1 MHAKRLAILG
11 GIFILS
17 CVLFMTL
24 HARGNWDFVLMFRGK
39 KLAALLVVAAAIST
53 STLLFQTISGNRI
66 LTPSIMGF
74 DTLYVLLQSV
84 LVLTLGGFGYAQL
97 DPSAKFFAELTLML
111 FAALA
116 LFGTLLGKS
125 KQDIN
130 RLILTGVILGV
141 LFRSLTSFVQRLID
155 PNEFAII
162 QVSSFARFNWV
173 ELDLLT
179 ISSVIIV
186 ALSATLWRF
195 RGTFDVM
202 ELGRDNAINLGVSY
216 DKMVILILVSVAA
229 LVSVST
235 ALVGPVVFFGL
246 LVTSVTRE
254 LIPTHRHAI
263 LIPAAAIVGGIIL
276 VLGQTILERVLGL
289 ETTIGVVVDFL
300 GGLVFLMLILKGQK
314 S

>member
-1 MHAKRLAILG
+1 MLARRLIILAVVFAI
-11 GIFILS
+11 S
-17 CVLFMTL
+17 CALFMTL
-24 HARGNWDFVLMFRGK
+24 QARGNWDFVLMFRGK
-39 KLAALLVVAAAIST
+39 KLAALFVVGTAIST
-53 STLLFQTISGNRI
+53 ATLLFQTISGNRI

-74 DTLYVLLQSV
+74 DALYVLLQSV

-97 DPSAKFFAELTLML
+97 DPSAKFFAELALML
-111 FAALA
+111 VAALA
-116 LFGTLLGKS
+116 LFGTLLGRS
-125 KQDIN
+125 KQDIH

-141 LFRSLTSFVQRLID
+141 LFRSLTAFVQRLID

-162 QVSSFARFNWV
+162 QVASFARFNWV
-173 ELDLLT
+173 EIDLLT
-179 ISSVIIV
+179 ISAVIV
-186 ALSATLWRF
+186 AVITISLWRF

-202 ELGRDNAINLGVSY
+202 ELGRDNAINLGVPY
-216 DKMVILILVSVAA
+216 DRMVIVILVAVAA

-254 LIPTHRHAI
+254 IIPTHKHAI
-263 LIPAAAIVGGIIL
+263 LLPAATIVGGIIL
-276 VLGQTILERVLGL
+276 VLGQTILERLLGL